1 MSFKD
6 TPIICSPFEKPGHH
20 YGLDEDGQPT
30 GEKLAGRRESTYLV
44 PVPLPRR
51 RVKAQ
56 AELGLETEGAK
67 SRVSENHLINEIR
80 RQVDAWRDLA
90 PAQWGVTPETQ
101 RLLSH
106 WRSPERERKLF
117 FCQREAVETLIYLT
131 EVEPKRFRKE
141 LEDANAEANPE
152 LFRMACK
159 MATGSGKT
167 TVMGML
173 IAWHS
178 VNKARRPGSKTYS
191 DAFLVVTPG
200 ITIRDR
206 LRVLLPQDASNIY
219 QTLDLVPPDLM
230 DAVKKAKIVITNFH
244 GFQLRAVEDVP
255 TLDKQILA
263 GRERDPT
270 QMFRES
276 EGEMVARVAP
286 ELMNR
291 RNIIVMND
299 EAHHCYEERVSSGD
313 EEVKLDAEEKDEAE
327 RSRKAARVWIN
338 GLKAFNRV
346 LGRGSRDPGV
356 AAVYDLSATPF
367 FLRGSGYDEGTL
379 FKWVVSDFSLLDAIE
394 SGIVKVPRLPVL
406 DDSVTGDMPKFRQL
420 YTLLRE
426 ANALPRKGLRKQGAM
441 DPEKLDPLL
450 HGALQALYD
459 HYQGELAR
467 WKTAGLDREPVFI
480 VVANNTSTSKLIFD
494 WISGYER
501 TEGEGDKAV
510 TRIVKGK
517 LPLFSNVT
525 DAGSWSRRPRT
536 ILIDSEQLESGE
548 LSDDFRKAASREIDE
563 FKRELRQREG
573 EGAADNL
580 TDADLLREAMNT
592 VGKPGKLGG
601 EIRCVVS
608 VSMLTEGWD
617 ANTVT
622 HVLGVRAFR
631 AALLSEQVVGR
642 ALRRVSYDPD
652 PQTGLLHAEYADVLG
667 VPYIFATTGKDT
679 SPKPPAKTTRIK
691 ALPDRISR
699 EIVFPNVEGYRIVY
713 PRERLKAEF
722 TADSR
727 LTLTPDD
734 VPTKTLNEPL
744 IGEGT
749 FLGFDAERKYRD
761 RSVAYQVAG
770 HALRTFFRDEDGAVQ
785 VWRYPDLLRITE
797 RWMDDCLDCKGGVPK
812 QILRWPSLAQRAAE
826 KIARACTPAKAG
838 EEAIRPIL
846 NAYNPTGRTR
856 YVSFDT
862 TRTTLFET
870 REDRCH
876 LNFVVYDRDWE
887 AAFAQ
892 RIEEMDE
899 VVAYVKNHSLHFE
912 VPYLHHGE
920 SHRYRP
926 DYIVRINDGHGAE
939 DCLNLVVEI
948 KGLRD
953 DADAAKAETMR
964 KIWLPAVNNAKRFG
978 RWDFIEL
985 KSTPYDVASAV
996 RAHLQQRL
1004 AA

>member
-6 TPIICSPFEKPGHH
+6 TPIICSPYAPPSHH
-20 YGLDEDGQPT
+20 YALGDDGQPT
-30 GEKLAGRRESTYLV
+30 GEKRNGRRDSTYLV

-51 RVKAQ
+51 RVRAQ
-56 AELGLETEGAK
+56 AELGLEVEGAK
-67 SRVSENHLINEIR
+67 SRVSENHLINQIR
-80 RQVDAWRDLA
+80 RQVDSWRALS

-101 RLLSH
+101 RLLLH

-131 EVEPKRFRKE
+131 EVDSKRFRKE

-173 IAWHS
+173 IAWHAI
-178 VNKARRPGSKTYS
+178 NRARRQSSRTYS
-191 DAFLVVTPG
+191 DAFLIVTPG

-206 LRVLLPQDASNIY
+206 LRVLLPQDTDNIY
-219 QTLDLVPPDLM
+219 QAHDLVPPDLM
-230 DAVKKAKIVITNFH
+230 EAVHKARIVITNFH
-244 GFQLRAVEDVP
+244 AFQPHYSEEASALNKR
-255 TLDKQILA
+255 ILA
-263 GRERDPT
+263 GRERDPST
-270 QMFRES
+270 LFRETD
-276 EGEMVARVAP
+276 GEMVERIAP
-286 ELMNR
+286 ELMKR

-299 EAHHCYEERVSSGD
+299 EAHHCYQERIGVD
-313 EEVKLDAEEKDEAE
+313 EEEKLDAEEKDEAE

-338 GLKAFNRV
+338 GIKAFNRV

-406 DDSVTGDMPKFRQL
+406 DDSISGDMPKYRQL
-420 YTLLRE
+420 Y
-426 ANALPRKGLRKQGAM
+426 ANLKETKALPRKGLRKQGAM
-441 DPEKLDPLL
+441 DPELINPLL
-450 HGALQALYD
+450 EGALRALYG
-459 HYQGELAR
+459 HYEGELSR
-467 WKTAGLDREPVFI
+467 WKQAKLDREPVFI
-480 VVANNTSTSKLIFD
+480 VVANNTATSKLIFD
-494 WISGYER
+494 WIAGYER
-501 TEGEGDKAV
+501 TIGEGEKAE
-510 TRIVKGK
+510 TRIVQGK
-517 LPLFSNVT
+517 LPLFSNVLEE
-525 DAGSWSRRPRT
+525 GGWSRRPRT

-548 LSDDFRKAASREIDE
+548 LSDDFRKAAAREIEE
-563 FKRELRQREG
+563 FKKEIRRREG
-573 EGAADNL
+573 EGAAEKL
-580 TDADLLREAMNT
+580 TAADLLREAMNT

-601 EIRCVVS
+601 DLRCVVS

-642 ALRRVSYDPD
+642 ALRRVSYEPD
-652 PQTGLLHAEYADVLG
+652 PETGLFRAEYADVLG
-667 VPYIFATTGKDT
+667 VPYIFATEGKDIA
-679 SPKPPAKTTRIK
+679 PPPPAKTTRVK
-691 ALPDRISR
+691 AMPDRKAR
-699 EIVFPNVEGYRIVY
+699 EIAFPNVEGYRVIY

-722 TADSR
+722 TTDSR

-744 IGEGT
+744 IGEST

-770 HALRTFFRDEDGAVQ
+770 HTLRTFFRDEDGAVQ

-797 RWMDDCLDCKGGVPK
+797 KWMSEYLICSGGVPK

-826 KIARACTPAKAG
+826 RIARACTPSKAG

-846 NAYNPTGRTR
+846 NAYNQTGRTG
-856 YVSFDT
+856 YISFDT
-862 TRTTLFET
+862 ARTTLFAT
-870 REDRCH
+870 RADKCH
-876 LNFVVYDRDWE
+876 LNYVVYDKDWE
-887 AAFAQ
+887 AGFAA
-892 RIEEMDE
+892 RVEEMDE
-899 VVAYVKNHSLHFE
+899 VVSYVKNHNLHFE
-912 VPYLHHGE
+912 VPYLHNGE
-920 SHRYRP
+920 PHRYRP
-926 DYIVRINDGHGAE
+926 DYIVKLDDGHGPD

-953 DADAAKAETMR
+953 DVDATKAETIR
-964 KIWLPAVNNAKRFG
+964 KIWIPAVNNTRRFG
-978 RWDFIEL
+978 RWDFIEFQ
-985 KSTPYDVASAV
+985 STPYDVAGAI
-996 RAHLQQRL
+996 RAHIGQRQ

>member
-1 MSFKD
+1 MSFKSS
-6 TPIICSPFEKPGHH
+6 PIICSPYEKPRHH
-20 YGLDEDGQPT
+20 YALDSEGQPT
-30 GEKLAGRRESTYLV
+30 GEKLEGRRASSYLV

-51 RVKAQ
+51 RVNTQ
-56 AELGLETEGAK
+56 TELALETEGAK

-80 RQVDAWRDLA
+80 QQVDRWRELS
-90 PAQWGVTPETQ
+90 PTQWGVTPETQ
-101 RLLSH
+101 RLLLH
-106 WRSPERERKLF
+106 WGSAERERKLF

-131 EVEPKRFRKE
+131 EVEPKRFRQE
-141 LEDANAEANPE
+141 LQDANAEANPE

-167 TVMGML
+167 TVMAML
-173 IAWHS
+173 IAWHA
-178 VNKARRPGSKTYS
+178 VNKARRAGSKTYS
-191 DAFLVVTPG
+191 DAFLIVTPG

-206 LRVLLPQDASNIY
+206 LRVLLPQDTNNLY
-219 QTLDLVPPDLM
+219 QALDLVPPDLF
-230 DAVKKAKIVITNFH
+230 DAVKKATIVITNFH
-244 GFQLRAVEDVP
+244 AFQPRTVENVS
-255 TLDKQILA
+255 TLNKQILA
-263 GRERDPT
+263 GRERHPSSL
-270 QMFRES
+270 FRETP
-276 EGEMVARVAP
+276 GEMVARVAP

-299 EAHHCYEERVSSGD
+299 EAHHCYQERVST
-313 EEVKLDAEEKDEAE
+313 EPAEKLDAEEKEEAE
-327 RSRKAARVWIN
+327 RNRKAARVWIN
-338 GLKAFNRV
+338 GLKAFNSV

-406 DDSVTGDMPKFRQL
+406 DDSISGEMPKYRQL
-420 YTLLRE
+420 YAILRE
-426 ANALPRKGLRKQGAM
+426 EKALPRKGVRKQGAM
-441 DPEKLDPLL
+441 DPELIHSLL
-450 HGALQALYD
+450 EGALRALYG

-467 WKTAGLDREPVFI
+467 WKSAGLDNEPVFI

-494 WISGYER
+494 WIAGYER
-501 TEGEGDKAV
+501 TEGEGESAQKRV
-510 TRIVKGK
+510 VPGK
-517 LPLFSNVT
+517 LGLFSNVT
-525 DAGSWSRRPRT
+525 VSGSWSRRPRT

-548 LSDDFRKAASREIDE
+548 LSDDFRKAAAREIEE
-563 FKRELRQREG
+563 FKHELRQREG
-573 EGAADNL
+573 EGAADKL

-592 VGKPGKLGG
+592 VGKPGKLAGDL
-601 EIRCVVS
+601 RCVVS

-652 PQTGLLHAEYADVLG
+652 PETGLLRPEYADVLG
-667 VPYIFATTGKDT
+667 VPYIFATEGKER
-679 SPKPPAKTTRIK
+679 SPEPPAKATRVK

-722 TADSR
+722 TPDSR
-727 LTLTPDD
+727 LSLTPDD

-744 IGEGT
+744 IGEGS
-749 FLGFDAERKYRD
+749 FLGFDAETKYRD

-770 HALRTFFRDEDGAVQ
+770 FTLRKFFRDENGVQ

-797 RWMDDCLDCKGGVPK
+797 EWMDHYLVCKGGVPK
-812 QILRWPSLAQRAAE
+812 QILRWPSMAQRAAE
-826 KIARACTPAKAG
+826 KIARACMPAKAG

-846 NAYNPTGRTR
+846 NPYNPNGRTR
-856 YVSFDT
+856 HVAFDT
-862 TRTTLFET
+862 TRATLFQT
-870 REDRCH
+870 RGDKCH

-887 AAFAQ
+887 AAFAE
-892 RIEEMDE
+892 RIEEMTE
-899 VVAYVKNHSLHFE
+899 VVSYVKNHNLHFE

-920 SHRYRP
+920 PHRYRP
-926 DYIVRINDGHGAE
+926 DYIVKIDDGHGID

-964 KIWLPAVNNAKRFG
+964 KIWLPAVNNARRFG
-978 RWDFIEL
+978 RWDFIEIQ
-985 KSTPYDVASAV
+985 SAPYDVATTIRSHV
-996 RAHLQQRL
+996 KKRSI